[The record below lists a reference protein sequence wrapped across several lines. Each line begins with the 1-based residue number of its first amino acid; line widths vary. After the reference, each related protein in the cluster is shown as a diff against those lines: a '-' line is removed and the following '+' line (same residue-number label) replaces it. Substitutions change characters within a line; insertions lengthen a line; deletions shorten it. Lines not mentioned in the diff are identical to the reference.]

1 MLLAGSACHF
11 RRSFTI
17 MIFNSTLFIMAT
29 NSTFFPLFLCACV
42 CLFPE
47 QMAMRSPDAA
57 IEIAKIKGLSHN
69 VTSVLSERQA
79 MNSVKDD
86 CVLLVKT
93 KEQLN

>member
-1 MLLAGSACHF
+1 
-11 RRSFTI
+11 
-17 MIFNSTLFIMAT
+17 
-29 NSTFFPLFLCACV
+29 
-42 CLFPE
+42 
-47 QMAMRSPDAA
+47 MRSPDAA

-93 KEQLN
+93 IELNVCVARDLLKPS